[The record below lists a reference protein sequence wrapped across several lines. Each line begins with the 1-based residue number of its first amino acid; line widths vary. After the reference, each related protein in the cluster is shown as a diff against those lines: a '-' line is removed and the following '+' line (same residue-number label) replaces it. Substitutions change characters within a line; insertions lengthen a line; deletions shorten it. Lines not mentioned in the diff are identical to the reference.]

1 VLALALGVIP
11 FFQIIRFSAGDLSL
25 LLCCFDSDRFH
36 CICAVLFW
44 FITPDQQQSNLQQN
58 DYPTTA
64 MKLAPRHQ
72 ASLFVTTIALSACVA
87 RGFSS
92 FVRATSSCRTNLARR
107 SLSATTT
114 SSSMETTTTNAFL
127 QQEGLPQFADVQ
139 PSELTPAVERLLT
152 QLSADFGS
160 LENKLSEANGS
171 VQYDDVLPEVE
182 RMQFPIGFTWGVAGH
197 LNGVQNGDVLR
208 EQYESNQP
216 KIVAAMSQF
225 SQSKPLYDALKT
237 VESQLESEDKDESET
252 APSFDVLQKRR
263 AVENSLRSMTLGG
276 VGLEGADKER
286 FNEIKMRLAALSTSF
301 SNHVL
306 DETKAFSL
314 TVEDAASMEGVPA
327 SAKAM
332 WANAHAMYVQ
342 SQAADDKDADADA
355 SPAMDAEKGP
365 WRIGLDAPSYIAVLS
380 HVRDR
385 SLREQVYKAYLTRA
399 SDLSAVADNN
409 NVPAIY
415 EILQLK
421 QEMSQLLGFGNYAE
435 LSLASKMAPSVEAVT
450 ELTDLVA
457 AKAIPAAK
465 RELAEVTAFARE
477 HGGDDYSEANLDKL
491 QPWDTTFWSERLKES
506 KFDLKEEDTRPFFA
520 LPAVLDGMFSLV
532 ERIFNIDVAA
542 ADGEEQVWNKDVR
555 FFKVT
560 DKDSGKHIA
569 SFYLDPY
576 SRPEDK
582 RGGAW
587 MDVCIGKSEAVKRDV
602 AVAYLTCN
610 GSPPVGDT
618 PSLMTFREVETL
630 FHEFGHGLQHM
641 LTRATVGDVA
651 GINGVEWDAVELPS
665 QFMEN
670 WCYDKPTVYGFAK
683 HWQTGEPMPEDMF
696 QKLCDQKSFNAG
708 MMSCR
713 QLCFGQI
720 DLELHSNY
728 DAKAAEAE
736 GGETI
741 FDVQRRVAQKYTPH
755 SMPLEEDRFLCSF
768 QHIFAGGYAAGYYC
782 KSIAT

>member
-1 VLALALGVIP
+1 
-11 FFQIIRFSAGDLSL
+11 
-25 LLCCFDSDRFH
+25 
-36 CICAVLFW
+36 
-44 FITPDQQQSNLQQN
+44 
-58 DYPTTA
+58 
-64 MKLAPRHQ
+64 MKLSPA
-72 ASLFVTTIALSACVA
+72 FVYTIALSASLA

-92 FVRATSSCRTNLARR
+92 FARATSRTNVAR
-107 SLSATTT
+107 SLSST
-114 SSSMETTTTNAFL
+114 METTTATTNAFL
-127 QQEGLPQFADVQ
+127 QQEGLPQFAALQ
-139 PSELTPAVERLLT
+139 PTELTPAVESLLA
-152 QLSADFGS
+152 QLTVDFGS
-160 LENKLSEANGS
+160 LEDKLTQGTGDATI
-171 VQYDDVLPEVE
+171 QYEDVLPAVE

-216 KIVAAMSQF
+216 KIVQAFSQF
-225 SQSKPLYDALKT
+225 SQSKPLYDALKA
-237 VESQLESEDKDESET
+237 VESQLEKDNEDADNCD
-252 APSFDVLQKRR
+252 FDVLQKRR

-314 TVEDAASMEGVPA
+314 TVDDASSMEGVPD

-332 WANAHAMYVQ
+332 WANAHVMYLQ
-342 SQAADDKDADADA
+342 SQADDKDKDTTDEKTKDA
-355 SPAMDAEKGP
+355 PVMDAEKGP

-385 SLREQVYKAYLTRA
+385 SIREQVYKAYITRA
-399 SDLSAVADNN
+399 SDQSAVADHN

-421 QEMSQLLGFGNYAE
+421 QEMAHMLGFANFAE
-435 LSLASKMAPSVEAVT
+435 LSLASKMAPSVEAVA
-450 ELTDLVA
+450 ELSDLVA
-457 AKAIPAAK
+457 EKAIPAAK
-465 RELAEVTAFARE
+465 LELAAVTAFARE
-477 HGGDDYSEANLDKL
+477 HGGDDYIEANLEKL

-506 KFDLKEEDTRPFFA
+506 KFDLKEEETRPYFA

-532 ERIFNIDVAA
+532 ERIFNINVTA

-576 SRPEDK
+576 SRPVDK

-713 QLCFGQI
+713 QLCFGQL
-720 DLELHSNY
+720 DMELHSNY
-728 DAKAAEAE
+728 DPKAAEE
-736 GGETI
+736 GSESI

-755 SMPLEEDRFLCSF
+755 SMPLDEDRFLCSF
-768 QHIFAGGYAAGYYC
+768 SHIFAGGYSAGYYC
-782 KSIAT
+782 KCIQRSSDPSSLSF